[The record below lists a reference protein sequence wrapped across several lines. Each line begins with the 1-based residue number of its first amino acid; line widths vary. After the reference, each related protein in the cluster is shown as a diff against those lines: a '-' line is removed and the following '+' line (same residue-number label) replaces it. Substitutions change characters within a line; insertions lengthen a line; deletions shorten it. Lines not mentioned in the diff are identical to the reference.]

1 MLESRAYSSVKPVLL
16 AVGLSDGVPQYQSRV
31 ALPKETKMRNGK
43 WDVGLI
49 SKIVSS

>member
-1 MLESRAYSSVKPVLL
+1 MFESRAYSSVKPVL
-16 AVGLSDGVPQYQSRV
+16 AVGLSDGVPQCQSRV

-43 WDVGLI
+43 WDVGRI